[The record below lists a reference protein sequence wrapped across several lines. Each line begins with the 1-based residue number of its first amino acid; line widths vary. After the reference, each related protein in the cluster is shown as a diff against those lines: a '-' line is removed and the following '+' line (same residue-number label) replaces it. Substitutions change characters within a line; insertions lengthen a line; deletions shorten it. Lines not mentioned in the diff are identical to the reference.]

1 MDNRNVAQAVPAS
14 QGSALDNLRDDLL
27 AARQEMV
34 TSERFHQSGVA
45 AGKVVLL
52 LRHYQS
58 GRRLHPR
65 RLKKYL
71 RLISGEAA

>member
-1 MDNRNVAQAVPAS
+1 MIERKLAPATEAR
-14 QGSALDNLRDDLL
+14 QGSALDNLTADLL
-27 AARQEMV
+27 AARNEMV
-34 TSERFHQSGVA
+34 TSELFHQSGLA

-58 GRRLHPR
+58 GRRLRPR